1 MCNKFTFFE
10 NFKETADKLPDD
22 LRLKFYDAITDYAF
36 KGEEPND
43 AIIGALVNAFKPSLD
58 KVDNRGGA
66 RDGAGRPKAD
76 IDNFENQ
83 NNSKEI
89 KNIQN
94 NSNDN
99 QKNQSFQESKKEE
112 NKKEINKEKSF
123 IKPTIEEI
131 NLYCQER
138 NNGVSAREFYDFYT
152 SKGWMV
158 GKSPMKD
165 WRAAVRTWENN
176 NKKKEDFKD
185 KYSFF

>member
-36 KGEEPND
+36 KGEEPDD

-66 RDGAGRPKAD
+66 REGSGAPKGNQNA
-76 IDNFENQ
+76 IKTIKNNQ
-83 NNSKEI
+83 NNQDNSR
-89 KNIQN
+89 NNQN
-94 NSNDN
+94 
-99 QKNQSFQESKKEE
+99 NQSFQENKKEE
-112 NKKEINKEKSF
+112 DRNKKEINKEKSF

-165 WRAAVRTWENN
+165 WQAAVRTWENN